1 MGKKRKNIWFAA
13 PMCLF
18 WIVWQDKNR
27 VVFENRA
34 TSDQRTK
41 VIFLSNLWS
50 WANIHSV
57 DNTNSLVNF
66 LAWLEC
72 RWFVFCFFSFLVWA
86 GRPLGCGFVLL
97 SLLLSFWVPFCIL
110 PVYFLEPFGSFF
122 LNIFASYLLNI
133 YIYIYIYIYIWSS

>member
-1 MGKKRKNIWFAA
+1 MGKKRKNIWLVA

-18 WIVWQDKNR
+18 WTVWQDRNR

-57 DNTNSLVNF
+57 DNTNSLVDF
-66 LAWLEC
+66 LAWLGC
-72 RWFVFCFFSFLVWA
+72 R
-86 GRPLGCGFVLL
+86 
-97 SLLLSFWVPFCIL
+97 
-110 PVYFLEPFGSFF
+110 
-122 LNIFASYLLNI
+122 
-133 YIYIYIYIYIWSS
+133 